1 MNQVVRIIIG
11 GVIII
16 AFFWLLLFKINSLQ
30 NEIAALKSNREV
42 ERIMIIDSIKSAEF
56 ALFEAELKRRDSIY
70 NLQITQLQNENK
82 RLKSNYNR
90 ILYDYSNIVIE
101 RPRW

>member
-1 MNQVVRIIIG
+1 MNQALRIIVV

-16 AFFWLLLFKINSLQ
+16 AFFWLLLLKINSLQ
-30 NEIAALKSNREV
+30 NEIASLKHNQEV
-42 ERIMIIDSIKSAEF
+42 ERITLIDSIKSVEF
-56 ALFEAELKRRDSIY
+56 ALFEDELKRRDSIY
-70 NLQITQLQNENK
+70 NLQIISLQNENK

-90 ILYDYSNIVIE
+90 IFSDYSNIVIE